1 MQKLPAPRTPEPPL
15 SENDVAA
22 HDLASYVRRPAVS
35 EHQRLRGITAPVE
48 PPRPHPELPQRVR
61 GSHL

>member
-1 MQKLPAPRTPEPPL
+1 MAE
-15 SENDVAA
+15 
-22 HDLASYVRRPAVS
+22 HDRP
-35 EHQRLRGITAPVE
+35 RGITAPAE